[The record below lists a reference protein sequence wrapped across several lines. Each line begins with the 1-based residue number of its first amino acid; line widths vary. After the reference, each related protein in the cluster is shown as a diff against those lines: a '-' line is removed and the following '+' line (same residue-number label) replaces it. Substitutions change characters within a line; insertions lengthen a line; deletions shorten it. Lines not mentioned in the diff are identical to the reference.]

1 MVDYDFMK
9 WWKTALIGTGIL
21 LVIVAGIAFAKH
33 QQIVK
38 TVTSPQEE
46 ETRDNALGTV
56 CGEIT
61 GAGIVIIW
69 VVAYRKRNKQ

>member
-1 MVDYDFMK
+1 MQR
-9 WWKTALIGTGIL
+9 WKKVLIGTGIV
-21 LVIVAGIAFAKH
+21 LVIVAGVAFVQH

-38 TVTSPQEE
+38 TSANAQEE
-46 ETRDNALGTV
+46 EIRDNKLGTL

-61 GAGIVIIW
+61 GAGAVIIW

>member
-1 MVDYDFMK
+1 MK
-9 WWKTALIGTGIL
+9 WWKKALIGTGIL
-21 LVIVAGIAFAKH
+21 LVIVAGFAFISH

-38 TVTSPQEE
+38 TSANAQIVDA
-46 ETRDNALGTV
+46 RDDKLGTT

-69 VVAYRKRNKQ
+69 VVAYRRRNKQ